1 METVA
6 PIRQETRAGTVSST
20 EVTNALLACGVA
32 SGPFFYTLAIIQI
45 VTRAGGGMVN
55 ASPRV
60 RDSQMCCHRVTPSI
74 ESDAAKR
81 LLSSSMPR
89 AIGGVTAEGRVRKRA
104 RT

>member
-55 ASPRV
+55 ASPRGSGQPNV
-60 RDSQMCCHRVTPSI
+60 LPPGDSVY
-74 ESDAAKR
+74 
-81 LLSSSMPR
+81 
-89 AIGGVTAEGRVRKRA
+89 
-104 RT
+104 